1 MKTIHAFPAIVLLL
15 SGCEL
20 LGPEL
25 HHKIPLQAVKIDSA
39 AEQHPTEEDPFKV
52 LQNNP
57 EDQVGRQTLKA
68 EIYPGSGRFF
78 NAHAQPGKT
87 RPGAAAEKFN
97 LNFDDADLGEVCK
110 VILGDILHENYLL
123 SPKVGGTVTLQTST
137 PLIRSELLPALEML
151 LQVNNAA
158 LTYQDGVYQIQPQAE
173 ALGNSAFTAFTAFNN
188 KIPAGFQIRVIA
200 VRNVAAEELAEII
213 KPLLQDKTILH
224 VNGERNILL
233 AAGTGNELERVMEM
247 VRSFDV
253 DTLKGR
259 SFGLFPLH
267 NVDAEK
273 MISELEQV
281 FNLQEDQHFI
291 QFIAIER
298 LNAIL
303 AITRQPRKLHQ
314 IKGWIMRL
322 DRANVASGGG
332 VNVYRVQH
340 VDAIKLAETL
350 NDIFSQMGAN
360 NRAASVA
367 AGSKT
372 IQITNKQKNATTP
385 KKVKNP
391 SLANLGEVKVIAD
404 EPNNSLIIVATA
416 QDYAVVQRII
426 KRLDVMPLQVL
437 IDATIVEVTL
447 SDKLKYGIK
456 WFLQHQNTGG
466 DHAANSGGFDLTKTA
481 ANLAVGAA
489 TGGFGYAFVSN
500 SGDIRAVLEANASD
514 NKTNVISAPSLMVLN
529 NHEASIQVGKQVP
542 ILSSQST
549 NTNSANNNGTV
560 ITNTIQMRDTGITLN
575 IKPRVNANGLVIMEI
590 DQKADDVL
598 STTTNGINS
607 PSFQQRQIKSSVAV
621 QSGQTIVLGGLISE
635 KNTHDKNG
643 VPWLFKLPLIGALFG
658 ETTKNKE
665 RTELVIL
672 ITPRVVR
679 DRQNARLI
687 TNEFQRKLTGIYTEP
702 MEATVTENP

>member
-1 MKTIHAFPAIVLLL
+1 MKIIPAFVVLLL

-25 HHKIPLQAVKIDSA
+25 QHKIPLQAVEIDST
-39 AEQHPTEEDPFKV
+39 AEQNAKEPDPFQV
-52 LQNNP
+52 LQNTP
-57 EDQVGRQTLKA
+57 EDPAGQQTRKPEL
-68 EIYPGSGRFF
+68 YLGNGRFF
-78 NAHAQPGKT
+78 SSSQTQGNNNIQQAG
-87 RPGAAAEKFN
+87 EKNYN

-110 VILGDILHENYLL
+110 VILADILHENYIL
-123 SPKVGGTVTLQTST
+123 SPKVSGAVTLQTSR
-137 PLIRSELLPALEML
+137 PLSRSELLPTLEML
-151 LQVNNAA
+151 LQINNAV
-158 LTYQDGVYQIQPQAE
+158 LTYQDGVYQIQPRAE
-173 ALGNSAFTAFTAFNN
+173 ALGNSAFTAFNAFSN
-188 KIPAGFQIRVIA
+188 KIPAGFQIRVIP

-213 KPLLQDKTILH
+213 KPLLQDKTILN
-224 VNGERNILL
+224 VNGERNLLL
-233 AAGTGNELERVMEM
+233 AAGTGNALERIMEM
-247 VRSFDV
+247 VRSFDI

-259 SFGLFPLH
+259 SFGLFPLR

-273 MISELEQV
+273 IISELEQV
-281 FNLQEDQHFI
+281 FGLQEEQHFI
-291 QFIAIER
+291 QFIPIER

-322 DRANVASGGG
+322 DRANVTSGGG

-340 VDAIKLAETL
+340 ADATKLAETL
-350 NDIFSQMGAN
+350 NSIFSQMN
-360 NRAASVA
+360 TKSRTASVA
-367 AGSKT
+367 AGRKT
-372 IQITNKQKNATTP
+372 IQITNKQKNTAKP
-385 KKVKNP
+385 KQLKNP

-456 WFLQHQNTGG
+456 WFLQHQNGG
-466 DHAANSGGFDLTKTA
+466 DNAASSGGFDLTQA
-481 ANLAVGAA
+481 ASNLAVGAA

-500 SGDIRAVLEANASD
+500 SDDIRAVLEAKASD

-549 NTNSANNNGTV
+549 NTSSANSNGTV
-560 ITNTIQMRDTGITLN
+560 VTNTIQMRDTGITLN

-643 VPWLFKLPLIGALFG
+643 VPWLYKLPLIGALFG

-702 MEATVTENP
+702 VDVTVTETP

>member
-1 MKTIHAFPAIVLLL
+1 MKKLHAFVFVLLL
-15 SGCEL
+15 PGCEL

-25 HHKIPLQAVKIDSA
+25 HHKIPLQVIEADST
-39 AEQHPTEEDPFKV
+39 TEPDTKEADPFQALK
-52 LQNNP
+52 NKP
-57 EDQVGRQTLKA
+57 EEQAGQQTLKP
-68 EIYPGSGRFF
+68 EIYYGSGRFF
-78 NAHAQPGKT
+78 SSSLTERQQT
-87 RPGAAAEKFN
+87 AERAGQKQFN

-110 VILGDILHENYLL
+110 VILGDILHENYVL
-123 SPKVGGTVTLQTST
+123 SPKVGGAVTLQTST
-137 PLIRSELLPALEML
+137 PLTRSELLPTLEML
-151 LQVNNAA
+151 LKINNAV

-173 ALGNSAFTAFTAFNN
+173 ALGNSAFTAFNAFNN
-188 KIPAGFQIRVIA
+188 KIPAGFQIRVIP
-200 VRNVAAEELAEII
+200 VRNVAAEELAGII

-224 VNGERNILL
+224 VNGERNIIL
-233 AAGTGNELERVMEM
+233 AAGSGNELERILEM

-267 NVDAEK
+267 SVDAEK

-281 FNLQEDQHFI
+281 FNHQEGQRFI

-303 AITRQPRKLHQ
+303 AITRQPRKLQQ

-322 DRANVASGGG
+322 DRANVTSGGG

-350 NDIFSQMGAN
+350 NDIFSQVSAN

-367 AGSKT
+367 TGRKT
-372 IQITNKQKNATTP
+372 IQITNKQKNTP
-385 KKVKNP
+385 QPQKTKKA

-416 QDYAVVQRII
+416 QDYQVVQRII

-456 WFLQHQNTGG
+456 WFLQHQNGG
-466 DHAANSGGFDLTKTA
+466 DNAASSGGFDLTQA
-481 ANLAVGAA
+481 ASNLAVGAA

-549 NTNSANNNGTV
+549 NTNSANSNGTV

-621 QSGQTIVLGGLISE
+621 QSGQTVVLGGLISE

-643 VPWLFKLPLIGALFG
+643 VPWLHKLPLIGALFG

-702 MEATVTENP
+702 AASEQKNR

>member
-1 MKTIHAFPAIVLLL
+1 MKTIHAFFVIILLL
-15 SGCEL
+15 PGCEL

-25 HHKIPLQAVKIDSA
+25 HHKIPLQAVKA
-39 AEQHPTEEDPFKV
+39 GAKAEQAPAEPDPFKV
-52 LQNNP
+52 LQNTPDDLAQRN
-57 EDQVGRQTLKA
+57 TLKA
-68 EIYPGSGRFF
+68 ELYPGSGRFF
-78 NAHAQPGKT
+78 ASRAQS
-87 RPGAAAEKFN
+87 GASNQTKKGGEKFN

-123 SPKVGGTVTLQTST
+123 SPKVAGAVTLQTST
-137 PLIRSELLPALEML
+137 PLTRSELLPTLEML
-151 LQVNNAA
+151 LQVNNAV
-158 LTYQDGVYQIQPQAE
+158 LTFQDGVYQIQPQAE
-173 ALGNSAFTAFTAFNN
+173 ALGNSAFIAFNAFNN
-188 KIPAGFQIRVIA
+188 KIPAGFQIRVIP
-200 VRNVAAEELAEII
+200 VRNVAAGELAEII
-213 KPLLQDKTILH
+213 KPLLQDKTILN
-224 VNGERNILL
+224 VNGERNIIL
-233 AAGTGNELERVMEM
+233 AAGSGNELERVMEM

-253 DTLKGR
+253 DTLRGR
-259 SFGLFPLH
+259 SFGLFPLRS
-267 NVDAEK
+267 VDAEK

-281 FNLQEDQHFI
+281 FNLQEGQHFI
-291 QFIAIER
+291 QFIPIER

-322 DRANVASGGG
+322 DRANVTSGGG

-340 VDAIKLAETL
+340 VDAVKLAETL
-350 NDIFSQMGAN
+350 NEIFSQTAAN
-360 NRAASVA
+360 NRAASIA
-367 AGSKT
+367 AGRKT
-372 IQITNKQKNATTP
+372 IQITNKQKKTGQARKP
-385 KKVKNP
+385 KNL
-391 SLANLGEVKVIAD
+391 SLSNLGEVKVIAD

-456 WFLQHQNTGG
+456 WFLQHQNAG
-466 DHAANSGGFDLTKTA
+466 DNAASSGGFDLAKA
-481 ANLAVGAA
+481 ASNLAVGAA

-529 NHEASIQVGKQVP
+529 NHEASIHVGKQVP

-549 NTNSANNNGTV
+549 NTSSANSNGTV
-560 ITNTIQMRDTGITLN
+560 VTNTIQMRDTGITLN

-598 STTTNGINS
+598 TTTTGGINS

-643 VPWLFKLPLIGALFG
+643 VPWFYKLPLIGPLFG

-702 MEATVTENP
+702 VEPAVSENP

>member
-1 MKTIHAFPAIVLLL
+1 MKTIHAFVIIVLLL
-15 SGCEL
+15 PGCEL

-25 HHKIPLQAVKIDSA
+25 HHKIPLQVVEVEPT
-39 AEQHPTEEDPFKV
+39 AEQNDKEPDPFQD
-52 LQNNP
+52 LQNTP
-57 EDQVGRQTLKA
+57 EDQVGQQTLKP
-68 EIYPGSGRFF
+68 ELYLGNGRFF
-78 NAHAQPGKT
+78 SQTKQRRNGPSAGSK
-87 RPGAAAEKFN
+87 KFN

-110 VILGDILHENYLL
+110 VILGDILHENYVLN
-123 SPKVGGTVTLQTST
+123 PKVGGTVNLQTSR
-137 PLIRSELLPALEML
+137 PLNGSELLPTLEML
-151 LQVNNAA
+151 LQVNNAV

-173 ALGNSAFTAFTAFNN
+173 ALGNSAFTAFNAFNN
-188 KIPAGFQIRVIA
+188 KIPAGFQIRVIP
-200 VRNVAAEELAEII
+200 VRNVAAEELAGII
-213 KPLLQDKTILH
+213 KPLLQDKTIL
-224 VNGERNILL
+224 NINSERNILL
-233 AAGTGNELERVMEM
+233 AAGTGNELERILEM

-267 NVDAEK
+267 KVDAEK
-273 MISELEQV
+273 IISELEQV
-281 FNLQEDQHFI
+281 FNLQEGQHFI

-303 AITRQPRKLHQ
+303 AITRQPRKLQQ

-322 DRANVASGGG
+322 DRANVTSGGG

-340 VDAIKLAETL
+340 VDATKLAETL
-350 NDIFSQMGAN
+350 NNIFSQVSAN
-360 NRAASVA
+360 SRAASAVA
-367 AGSKT
+367 GRKT
-372 IQITNKQKNATTP
+372 IQITNKQKNAVEL
-385 KKVKNP
+385 KKSR
-391 SLANLGEVKVIAD
+391 SLSVANLGEVKVIAD

-456 WFLQHQNTGG
+456 WFLQHQNGG
-466 DHAANSGGFDLTKTA
+466 NNAASSGGLDLTKTA
-481 ANLAVGAA
+481 SNLATGIA
-489 TGGFGYAFVSN
+489 TGGLGYAFVSN
-500 SGDIRAVLEANASD
+500 SSDIRAVLEANASD

-549 NTNSANNNGTV
+549 NTSSTNNNGTV
-560 ITNTIQMRDTGITLN
+560 VTNTIQMRDTGITLN

-643 VPWLFKLPLIGALFG
+643 VPLLYKLPLVGALFG

-687 TNEFQRKLTGIYTEP
+687 TNEFQRKLTGIYTESAVEKP
-702 MEATVTENP
+702 